1 MNIEGIGK
9 SIKGR
14 DGNYRVFEITK
25 LKKHFNITKGEGC
38 LIKLKSEEVEEI
50 NNQEF

>member
-9 SIKGR
+9 SEHTKN
-14 DGNYRVFEITK
+14 GNYRIFNIIK
-25 LKKHFNITKGEGC
+25 LKKHFNIINGEGC
-38 LIKLKSEEVEEI
+38 LIKMKKEEVEEI

>member
-9 SIKGR
+9 SEQTKN
-14 DGNYRVFEITK
+14 GNYRIFNIIK
-25 LKKHFNITKGEGC
+25 LKKHFNIIKGEGC
-38 LIKLKSEEVEEI
+38 LFKLKKDEVNEN